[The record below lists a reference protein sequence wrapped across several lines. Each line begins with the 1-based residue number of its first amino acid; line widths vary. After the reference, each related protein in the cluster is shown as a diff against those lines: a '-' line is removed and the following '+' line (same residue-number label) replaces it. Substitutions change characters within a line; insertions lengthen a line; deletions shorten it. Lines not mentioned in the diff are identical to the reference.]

1 MKLASLISTLSVRYP
16 GLVPVSAWGET
27 SLFYNPQN
35 LFERGTY
42 CVTFKEKDGA
52 NDSASALNREEVD
65 FRMNFK
71 INKET
76 FLSRFQETSLP
87 KRPPKGHVIQL
98 QSGSAYDP
106 TVLDALI
113 PHPVYGWMGW
123 VSITNP
129 SANSV
134 REILDGGL
142 LDESY
147 SHAVKSYD
155 EKKRKLLKANNGA
168 DKEMGS
174 SKLSGRKRR
183 SGDEGGADAAVAES
197 KEKRQGR

>member
-1 MKLASLISTLSVRYP
+1 M
-16 GLVPVSAWGET
+16 SAWGET

-106 TVLDALI
+106 TVLDTLI

-147 SHAVKSYD
+147 QHAVASY

-168 DKEMGS
+168 DREMGS